1 MAQFEEEQ
9 TYDFEVTIASL
20 EDDSKF
26 TIEAS
31 KCKPS
36 KLLWEM
42 IEEQEE
48 SFEIPI
54 QFMNSSNMN
63 FIKDFLELFHTTPFG
78 EVPKPLINH
87 TIDDSIPPEW
97 TKFIRDN
104 FHLEIDI
111 EKQTCN
117 LPIQIIENNY
127 LNIANYLDC
136 KKLIEVL
143 CCFISSRDYLYGRS
157 ETEVG
162 IILQQFHKEDEDPF
176 PKVDQDKELDL
187 LKSQMEKTEIRD
199 ERAAAEED

>member
-1 MAQFEEEQ
+1 MAQFKEEQ
-9 TYDFEVTIASL
+9 TYDFEVTIISL
-20 EDDSKF
+20 EDESKF

-31 KCKPS
+31 KCNPS
-36 KLLWEM
+36 TLLWEM
-42 IEEQEE
+42 IKEQEE

-54 QFMNSSNMN
+54 QFMNSSNMI
-63 FIKDFLELFHTTPFG
+63 FIKDFLELFYTTPFG

-87 TIDDSIPPEW
+87 TIDDSIPSEW
-97 TKFIRDN
+97 AKFIRDN

-111 EKQTCN
+111 ERQTCN
-117 LPIQIIENNY
+117 LPIQTIENNY

-157 ETEVG
+157 ETEVR
-162 IILQQFHKEDEDPF
+162 IILQQFDEDDEDPF
-176 PKVDQDKELDL
+176 PKVDQDEQLDL
-187 LKSQMEKTEIRD
+187 LKSKMEKTEIRD

>member
-1 MAQFEEEQ
+1 MAQFEEQ
-9 TYDFEVTIASL
+9 TYYFKVTIVSL
-20 EDDSKF
+20 EDESKL

-42 IEEQEE
+42 IKEQEE

-54 QFMNSSNMN
+54 SFMNSSNMK
-63 FIKDFLELFHTTPFG
+63 FIKDFFELFHTSPFR
-78 EVPKPLINH
+78 EVPKPLINY
-87 TIDDSIPPEW
+87 TIDDSLPPEW
-97 TKFIRDN
+97 VKFIRDN
-104 FHLEIDI
+104 FHLEIDV
-111 EKQTCN
+111 EKQSCN

-136 KKLIEVL
+136 KKLIEIL

-157 ETEVG
+157 ETEVR
-162 IILQQFHKEDEDPF
+162 IILQQFDQEDEDPF
-176 PKVDQDKELDL
+176 PKVVQDKQLDV
-187 LKSQMEKTEIRD
+187 LKSKMEKMEIRD